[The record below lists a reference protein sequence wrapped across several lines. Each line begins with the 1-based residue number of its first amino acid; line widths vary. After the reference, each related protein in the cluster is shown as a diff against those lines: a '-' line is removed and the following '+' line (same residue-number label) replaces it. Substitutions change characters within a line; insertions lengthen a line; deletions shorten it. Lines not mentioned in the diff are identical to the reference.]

1 MIDTR
6 QRLELP
12 SGGTAV
18 YYSLPALEKARG
30 GGRLSRLPVSLR
42 ILLESVLRH
51 RDGRRI
57 RDEDVEALAG
67 WEPGAGAPTCNG
79 IIQFASPTNAG
90 MIAPKIMIR
99 PCIVVIELKNAG
111 SSSCSPG
118 LKSSARISIAI
129 APAMNHIVHERTR
142 YIVPMSLWFVAY
154 NQRRQPCGWCVA
166 ATDASVRAPAVV
178 VMAVNSSAWDSK
190 AVNRVGR
197 DSLRAK

>member
-1 MIDTR
+1 MAKIVIGKEAPIWIIKGGYIVQPPAGPPPGTNREDSSNKKAKGKI
-6 QRLELP
+6 QKLRLFN
-12 SGGTAV
+12 
-18 YYSLPALEKARG
+18 RG
-30 GGRLSRLPVSLR
+30 SAMS
-42 ILLESVLRH
+42 
-51 RDGRRI
+51 
-57 RDEDVEALAG
+57 
-67 WEPGAGAPTCNG
+67 GAPTCNG

-90 MIAPKIMIR
+90 MMAPKIMIS

-129 APAMNHIVHERTR
+129 PPAMNHIVHERTR

-166 ATDASVRAPAVV
+166 ATDVSVRASGVV
-178 VMAVNSSAWDSK
+178 VIAVNSSAWDSK